1 MSAPT
6 RQLGKLSIG
15 ENMPATTRSQ
25 APRQGESVPYQA
37 EDSSESDPE
46 EEEESDEPGSPSSSF
61 HVRGRSSI
69 IYDIRQLSQVS
80 KDRAVAGLKGQF
92 AVNKCRPNYGG
103 FDFQIADHG
112 RVHLGEGPLTCSCR
126 EFESSAEACR
136 HIFVSFTHRICFA
149 VVILTHKLMQCGR
162 NSVAG

>member
-6 RQLGKLSIG
+6 TQLGKLSIG

-25 APRQGESVPYQA
+25 AHARHEAVPYQA
-37 EDSSESDPE
+37 EDSSDSDPE
-46 EEEESDEPGSPSSSF
+46 EEEEGEEPDSPSPSF

-69 IYDIRQLSQVS
+69 SYDLRQLSQ
-80 KDRAVAGLKGQF
+80 DLRNRAVVGLKGQF
-92 AVNKCRPNYGG
+92 VVSKCRSSHGG
-103 FDFQIADHG
+103 FDFQIEDHG

-136 HIFVSFTHRICFA
+136 HIFVSARPISVVLRIY
-149 VVILTHKLMQCGR
+149 I
-162 NSVAG
+162 